1 MISHIDAL
9 WENHSCRQSMM
20 VNSQTNHTARLPNH
34 MVHIHFVHPALSIHL
49 YLCITLKHNAKDT
62 FVFFL
67 PSITQPSCTDYV
79 HAKVYLAA
87 IGDNMCIDA
96 FVGRQNVISM
106 LKCNKMYFK
115 TENLHLKHI
124 FCLYSD

>member
-1 MISHIDAL
+1 MIPHVEVL
-9 WENHSCRQSMM
+9 WENHSCKQSMM

-34 MVHIHFVHPALSIHL
+34 MVHIQFVHPALSIHL
-49 YLCITLKHNAKDT
+49 YLCITLKHNPKGT

-67 PSITQPSCTDYV
+67 PSVTQPSCTDYV
-79 HAKVYLAA
+79 HAKMNLAV
-87 IGDNMCIDA
+87 IGDNMCIDS
-96 FVGRQNVISM
+96 FVRRHPPRQE
-106 LKCNKMYFK
+106 MYFK